1 MKIMVG
7 YDGTQNAWDALDLA
21 QKNAKAFDAQIH
33 VVTSLVGGTED
44 DKKKIEKAEENLE
57 YAQNTLKESEFSC
70 KTHLLIRGLSPGE
83 DLVQFA
89 KETKIDLIVIGI
101 KKRSKVGKLMFG
113 STAQYVIL
121 QAPCPVLT
129 IK

>member
-7 YDGTQNAWDALDLA
+7 YDGTTEAWDALDLA

-33 VVTSLVGGTED
+33 VVTSLVGGAED
-44 DKKKIEKAEENLE
+44 DKKKIVKAEENLE
-57 YAQNTLKESEFSC
+57 YAQNILKESEIAC

-89 KETKIDLIVIGI
+89 KEIKIDLIVIGVR
-101 KKRSKVGKLMFG
+101 KRSKVGKLMFG
-113 STAQYVIL
+113 SAAQYVIL

-129 IK
+129 VK